1 MLIGKIAKEKAA
13 YLLILSIL
21 ITILARAIHVAR
33 STLQTLRAVYPIL
46 FHLFQSRHSAN
57 NNPFHGALTCKHS
70 NSKFVKTS

>member
-13 YLLILSIL
+13 CLLILSIL

-33 STLQTLRAVYPIL
+33 STLQTLRAVYPIP